1 MRSGYKRGRT
11 IAANWQCQTRPF
23 GLARGQGTRQQPIT
37 DRTETMMDWTSAVPP
52 ALLEL
57 TLKGWINVGFIAL
70 IVLIAAVAA
79 ILGRVPRRA

>member
-1 MRSGYKRGRT
+1 
-11 IAANWQCQTRPF
+11 
-23 GLARGQGTRQQPIT
+23 
-37 DRTETMMDWTSAVPP
+37 MDWTSAVPP

-79 ILGRVPRRA
+79 ILGRVPSRNRLPTFGRC

>member
-1 MRSGYKRGRT
+1 VPNKTVWLG
-11 IAANWQCQTRPF
+11 AW
-23 GLARGQGTRQQPIT
+23 QGTTQQTIT
-37 DRTETMMDWTSAVPP
+37 ERTETMMDWTSAVPP

-79 ILGRVPRRA
+79 ILGRVPQSSIDKIPGAPQP